1 MHVYVQY
8 PIYLYNSTHNVV
20 VSGQT
25 GEGGGDE
32 KIGGLLETTFTPTTG
47 KIMNWLLNCLTICLT
62 SI

>member
-47 KIMNWLLNCLTICLT
+47 KIMN
-62 SI
+62 